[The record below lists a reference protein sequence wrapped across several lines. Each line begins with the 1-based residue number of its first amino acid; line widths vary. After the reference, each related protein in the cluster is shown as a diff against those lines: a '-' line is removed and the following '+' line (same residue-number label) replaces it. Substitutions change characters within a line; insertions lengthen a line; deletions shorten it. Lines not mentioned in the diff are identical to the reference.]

1 MENEGE
7 ERQREGEGERR
18 LLQCFLLSE
27 ERESCFLVFKRL
39 FPLFL
44 LFYSSSATCPYLI
57 GAKRAHFL
65 FLTVTHTQSQK

>member
-27 ERESCFLVFKRL
+27 ERESCFLVLKEGVSL
-39 FPLFL
+39 F
-44 LFYSSSATCPYLI
+44 FYYLI
-57 GAKRAHFL
+57 QAMPH
-65 FLTVTHTQSQK
+65 VSI